1 MLYVSFRFDLM
12 YGVTESEKFHILPPV
27 ALLHGVLDGQ
37 RDEILRDHAKVN
49 LLVCRVRL
57 SQYEAILVQF
67 IFFPSYWIYLE
78 ISFSFLWLQISSIF
92 TFSTPEIAAFLFFCY
107 GAN

>member
-78 ISFSFLWLQISSIF
+78 ISFSFL
-92 TFSTPEIAAFLFFCY
+92 
-107 GAN
+107 